1 MLANVNFL
9 AFEVSAQAAL
19 AQTDD
24 EEYGIQALVKNEGA
38 SGGRSTTN
46 HEADHAGPN
55 IKVLSKG
62 LILNASTADQKDV
75 IREKFGN
82 LLDAHGPGALDAAC
96 AQALASGRSSLKS
109 VAAIISNES
118 DDTPEFQ
125 QNTTDAIT
133 HSNIRGAG
141 YFN

>member
-9 AFEVSAQAAL
+9 AFEDSAQAAL

-24 EEYGIQALVKNEGA
+24 EEYGIQTLVKNEGA

-55 IKVLSKG
+55 IKVLSKA
-62 LILNASTADQKDV
+62 LILNASTDDQKDV
-75 IREKFGN
+75 IREKFG
-82 LLDAHGPGALDAAC
+82 AT
-96 AQALASGRSSLKS
+96 
-109 VAAIISNES
+109 IISNES
-118 DDTPEFQ
+118 DDAPDFQ
-125 QNTTDAIT
+125 PNTTDAIT

>member
-1 MLANVNFL
+1 MSANVNLFT
-9 AFEVSAQAAL
+9 FENSAQAAL

-24 EEYGIQALVKNEGA
+24 EEYGIQTLVKNEGA

-118 DDTPEFQ
+118 DDTPDFQ
-125 QNTTDAIT
+125 PNTIDAIT

>member
-1 MLANVNFL
+1 MPKLMM
-9 AFEVSAQAAL
+9 
-19 AQTDD
+19 
-24 EEYGIQALVKNEGA
+24 KNIE
-38 SGGRSTTN
+38 SKLLLRTREPRGGDRSTTN

-55 IKVLSKG
+55 IKVLSKA
-62 LILNASTADQKDV
+62 LILNASTDDQKDV

-118 DDTPEFQ
+118 DDTPDLQ
-125 QNTTDAIT
+125 PNTIDAIT